1 MLRMVVVIVVLF
13 RDVRM
18 LELQSTGPD
27 VNLAKFLEKL
37 KTRLGLNPGLIGLLT
52 GLLRGT
58 CDVLFCL

>member
-27 VNLAKFLEKL
+27 VNLANFLEKL
-37 KTRLGLNPGLIGLLT
+37 KTRLGLIQ
-52 GLLRGT
+52 
-58 CDVLFCL
+58 D

>member
-1 MLRMVVVIVVLF
+1 MLGMLRMVVVIVVLF

-37 KTRLGLNPGLIGLLT
+37 KTRLGLIQ
-52 GLLRGT
+52 
-58 CDVLFCL
+58 D

>member
-1 MLRMVVVIVVLF
+1 MPKLPSKTLGGMLGMLRMVVVIVVLF

-37 KTRLGLNPGLIGLLT
+37 KTRLGLIQ
-52 GLLRGT
+52 
-58 CDVLFCL
+58 D